1 MTRAL
6 LLSLLIAAPAS
17 AATAVIALGAT
28 GRASYYAP
36 RAPGYYGAPLLYWG
50 PSFEFDLDAPIG
62 PTDRLGLRLRAMGL
76 LPYLV
81 EGHVGLGY
89 RHLFRPGQ
97 PVRPFFGIT
106 GALLATNECVG
117 SVCGYIGFVG
127 SGEGGVEI
135 RFSRSFRLWAWAALF
150 GRYAGA
156 PVVLGMPSVWLGLG
170 W

>member
-6 LLSLLIAAPAS
+6 LLSLLITAPAY
-17 AATAVIALGAT
+17 AAHGVVALGVA
-28 GRASYYAP
+28 GRGGYA
-36 RAPGYYGAPLLYWG
+36 RAPGYYGALYLG
-50 PSFEFDLDAPIG
+50 PSVEFDLDAPIG
-62 PTDRLGLRLRAMGL
+62 PSDRLGLRLRAIGL

-106 GALLATNECVG
+106 GALVVTNECG
-117 SVCGYIGFVG
+117 GGGCGYFGFAG

-135 RFSRSFRLWAWAALF
+135 RLGRSFRLWAWAALF
-150 GRYAGA
+150 GRYAGP
-156 PVVLGMPSVWLGLG
+156 PVLVGMPSLWLGFG